1 MPRHLVSE
9 AARSDLVAQVEVLPQ
24 FRSIEVGVY
33 AVCLTRKHV
42 SPKVR
47 VLFEFLSRRFG
58 RSRGPSEGCA
68 DSDRI
73 GCSK

>member
-47 VLFEFLSRRFG
+47 MLFEFLVEAFRKK
-58 RSRGPSEGCA
+58 PWPE
-68 DSDRI
+68 
-73 GCSK
+73 